1 MARKKGT
8 HIGEKSREGLTDQRY
23 NNPQD
28 ARIQKKNLDK
38 ALSKLRKPTTHNPF
52 RDMAKRID
60 HNTLT

>member
-38 ALSKLRKPTTHNPF
+38 ALSKLRKPST
-52 RDMAKRID
+52 
-60 HNTLT
+60 